1 MLELKNI
8 KKNYELNDFKQKAL
22 DGVSLSF
29 RECEFASILGPS
41 GSGKTTLLNII
52 GGLDKY
58 TSGDLIINNISTK
71 LYKDRDWDAY
81 RNYRVGFVFQ
91 SYNLISHQSILS
103 NVELALTLSGVSAK
117 ERIRRA
123 KEALIKVG
131 LKEHINKKPNQLSGG
146 QMQRVAIARA
156 LVNDPD
162 IILADEPTGALDSET
177 SVQIMNLLKEVS
189 KEKLVIMVTHNP
201 ELAKEYST
209 RIIKLKDGKV
219 TDDSNPYNP
228 VKTKIIKQDESNHK
242 TSMSLFTA
250 LGLSFNNLM
259 TKKGRTTLV
268 SFAGSIGIIGIAL
281 ILALSNGFQNYIDSI
296 QEDTLSSYPL
306 TITSSSADMTSL
318 FLSMMDFDE
327 DGEKGIIKEKQYMT
341 SMFGS
346 MSVNDLKSFKNYYE
360 KEDNSIMKDIS
371 SIKYGYSVTPN
382 IYTID
387 SSKKL
392 AKLNPSSLISTMY
405 SSNMSMS
412 ISSFSSVF
420 NQMTDD
426 IDKLNSQYDILEG
439 KWPEKYNEMVIVLPD
454 QYSIPDLLVYSLG
467 LRDMDELTD
476 MITKV
481 MSGEDVKI
489 SHESYNFTYKDLMNI
504 KLKLINQHETYKYN
518 SKYKIYEDMTDDE
531 DYMMNLYNES
541 EDLKIVGIVSPK
553 KGTTSKSLNPGVAY
567 KKELIYH
574 VIDTAKNSK
583 IVKTQLY
590 QEDIDVFSNKRFD
603 SNNKKSNL
611 NFEDMISVD
620 EKMLKDAFNIKID
633 QNDIKN
639 STTNYMNKISSNITV
654 DTTTAKANFMN
665 GLTSLITGL
674 TNDYITNPKDE
685 KDDKAIL
692 YMDDIDFIVD
702 SYINSVNA
710 SKIFKN
716 LEKSY
721 VIPSDA
727 FKNIYQK
734 LLVGYLQMYVNIA
747 SQNGLIVDNNS
758 NTSVYLDDSL
768 LNSVT
773 EGYMGSSAIIATS
786 EGYAS
791 KMTEASMQKNILT
804 EVGNL
809 TNNLVSKFSNAF
821 NVDQNKIAKAFK
833 FNLNEEELKRLMT
846 SMMTKSESSYSNNLI
861 NLGYQDLDEPTMI
874 SFYFNSFDS
883 KENFIKYLD
892 NYNEKMKNS
901 GENDKEIKYT
911 DTTGILMSS
920 VKKVVNTVSYVLIAF
935 VSISLVVSSI
945 MIAIITY
952 ISVLERTKEIGILRA
967 VGASKSDI
975 SHVFNAET
983 FIEGLISGLFGIGIT
998 LLLCIPIN
1006 IIIEHLINVSG
1017 LATLPFNGAL
1027 LLVILSVVLTLIAG
1041 IIPSRMASRRDPV
1054 EALRTE

>member
-8 KKNYELNDFKQKAL
+8 KKSYEMNDFKQKAL
-22 DGVSLSF
+22 DGISLSF

-52 GGLDKY
+52 GGLDQY
-58 TSGDLIINNISTK
+58 TSGDLIINGISTK

-91 SYNLISHQSILS
+91 SYNLISHQSVLS
-103 NVELALTLSGVSAK
+103 NVELALTLSGVSSRERK
-117 ERIRRA
+117 ERA

-131 LKEHINKKPNQLSGG
+131 LKEHINKKPSQLSGG

-177 SVQIMNLLKEVS
+177 SVQIMEILKNVS

-201 ELAKEYST
+201 DLAKEYST
-209 RIIKLKDGKV
+209 RIIKLKDGKI
-219 TDDSNPYNP
+219 TADSNPYEGE
-228 VKTKIIKQDESNHK
+228 KTKVIKTYEGNHK
-242 TSMSLFTA
+242 TSMSLLTA

-259 TKKGRTTLV
+259 TKKGRTILV

-318 FLSMMDFDE
+318 FLSMMDSNE
-327 DGEKGIIKEKQYMT
+327 EGKKGVIEEKQYMT
-341 SMFGS
+341 NMFGS

-360 KEDNSIMKDIS
+360 KEDSSIMNDIS
-371 SIKYGYSVTPN
+371 SIKYGYSISPN

-387 SSKKL
+387 VNDKL
-392 AKLNPSSLISTMY
+392 TKLNPSSLMSTMY
-405 SSNMSMS
+405 SSSMSMS
-412 ISSFSSVF
+412 VSAFSSVF
-420 NQMTDD
+420 TQMIDD
-426 IDKLNSQYDILEG
+426 TDKLNSQYDILEG
-439 KWPEKYNEMVIVLPD
+439 KWPEEYNEMVIVLSDP
-454 QYSIPDLLVYSLG
+454 YSISDLLVYSLG
-467 LRDMDELTD
+467 LRDMNELTD

-489 SHESYNFTYKDLMNI
+489 SHEPYSFTYEDLMNI
-504 KLKLINQHETYKYN
+504 KLKLINQNDIYKYN
-518 SKYKIYEDMTDDE
+518 SKYQTYEDMSDDE
-531 DYMMNLYNES
+531 KYMKELYDKS
-541 EDLKIVGIVSPK
+541 EDLKIVGVVAPK
-553 KGTTSKSLNPGVAY
+553 KNATSKSLNPGVVY

-574 VIDTAKNSK
+574 IVDYAKNSK

-590 QEDIDVFSNKRFD
+590 REDIDVFSNKKFD
-603 SNNKKSNL
+603 DQNKKSNL

-620 EKMLKDAFNIKID
+620 ENMLKSAFGVNID

-639 STTNYMNKISSNITV
+639 ITTNYMNKISSNITV
-654 DTTTAKANFMN
+654 DTGTAKGNFMN
-665 GLTSLITGL
+665 GLTNLISGML
-674 TNDYITNPKDE
+674 SDYKNNPLE
-685 KDDKAIL
+685 KDNDKPVI
-692 YMDDIDFIVD
+692 YMKDIDDIVN
-702 SYINSVNA
+702 SYINSDVA
-710 SKIFKN
+710 SKIFKS

-721 VIPSDA
+721 VIPSDV
-727 FKNIYQK
+727 FKSTYQK
-734 LLVGYLQMYVNIA
+734 LLVGYLQMYVGVA
-747 SQNGLIVDNNS
+747 SKNGLMVGDATNIGA
-758 NTSVYLDDSL
+758 YLDDNISA
-768 LNSVT
+768 SVT
-773 EGYMGSSAIIATS
+773 ENYMASEAIIAAS
-786 EGYAS
+786 EGFAS
-791 KMTEASMQKNILT
+791 KMTETAMQKNILT

-809 TNNLVSKFSNAF
+809 TSSLISKFSNAF
-821 NVDQNKIAKAFK
+821 NVDSSKIAGAFK
-833 FNLNEEELKRLMT
+833 FNLDEDELKRLMS
-846 SMMTKSESSYSNNLI
+846 SMMTKEESSYSNNLI
-861 NLGYQDLDEPTMI
+861 NLGYQDLEEPTMI

-901 GENDKEIKYT
+901 NKEDKDIKYT

-983 FIEGLISGLFGIGIT
+983 FIEGLISGIFGIGIT

-1006 IIIEHLINVSG
+1006 IVIEHFISVSN
-1017 LATLPFNGAL
+1017 LATLPFVGAVL
-1027 LLVILSVVLTLIAG
+1027 LIILSVVLTLIAG
-1041 IIPSRMASRRDPV
+1041 IIPARMASRRDPV

>member
-131 LKEHINKKPNQLSGG
+131 LQEHINKKPNQLSGG

-228 VKTKIIKQDESNHK
+228 VKTKIIKQDEGNHK

-296 QEDTLSSYPL
+296 QNDTLSSYPL

-318 FLSMMDFDE
+318 FLSMMDSDE
-327 DGEKGIIKEKQYMT
+327 DGEEGIIKEKQYMT

-346 MSVNDLKSFKNYYE
+346 MSVNDLKSFKKYYE

-392 AKLNPSSLISTMY
+392 AKLNPSSLMSTMY

-531 DYMMNLYNES
+531 EYMMNLYNES

-574 VIDTAKNSK
+574 VIDNAKNSK
-583 IVKTQLY
+583 IVKVQLY

-654 DTTTAKANFMN
+654 DTTTAKTNFMN
-665 GLTSLITGL
+665 SLTSLITGL
-674 TNDYITNPKDE
+674 INDYITNPKDE

-692 YMDDIDFIVD
+692 YMDDINFIVD
-702 SYINSVNA
+702 SYINSTNA
-710 SKIFKN
+710 TKIFKN

-721 VIPSDA
+721 VIPSDV
-727 FKNIYQK
+727 FKNTYQK
-734 LLVGYLQMYVNIA
+734 LLVGYLQMYVSIA
-747 SQNGLIVDNNS
+747 SQNGLIIDNNS
-758 NTSVYLDDSL
+758 NTGVYLDYSL

-786 EGYAS
+786 EGFAS

-901 GENDKEIKYT
+901 GEDDKEIKYT

-967 VGASKSDI
+967 VGASKRDI

-1017 LATLPFNGAL
+1017 LASLPFNGAL
-1027 LLVILSVVLTLIAG
+1027 LLIILSVVLTLIAG

>member
-1 MLELKNI
+1 M
-8 KKNYELNDFKQKAL
+8 
-22 DGVSLSF
+22 
-29 RECEFASILGPS
+29 
-41 GSGKTTLLNII
+41 
-52 GGLDKY
+52 
-58 TSGDLIINNISTK
+58 
-71 LYKDRDWDAY
+71 
-81 RNYRVGFVFQ
+81 
-91 SYNLISHQSILS
+91 
-103 NVELALTLSGVSAK
+103 
-117 ERIRRA
+117 
-123 KEALIKVG
+123 
-131 LKEHINKKPNQLSGG
+131 
-146 QMQRVAIARA
+146 
-156 LVNDPD
+156 
-162 IILADEPTGALDSET
+162 
-177 SVQIMNLLKEVS
+177 
-189 KEKLVIMVTHNP
+189 
-201 ELAKEYST
+201 
-209 RIIKLKDGKV
+209 
-219 TDDSNPYNP
+219 
-228 VKTKIIKQDESNHK
+228 
-242 TSMSLFTA
+242 
-250 LGLSFNNLM
+250 
-259 TKKGRTTLV
+259 
-268 SFAGSIGIIGIAL
+268 
-281 ILALSNGFQNYIDSI
+281 
-296 QEDTLSSYPL
+296 
-306 TITSSSADMTSL
+306 
-318 FLSMMDFDE
+318 
-327 DGEKGIIKEKQYMT
+327 
-341 SMFGS
+341 
-346 MSVNDLKSFKNYYE
+346 
-360 KEDNSIMKDIS
+360 
-371 SIKYGYSVTPN
+371 
-382 IYTID
+382 
-387 SSKKL
+387 
-392 AKLNPSSLISTMY
+392 
-405 SSNMSMS
+405 
-412 ISSFSSVF
+412 
-420 NQMTDD
+420 
-426 IDKLNSQYDILEG
+426 
-439 KWPEKYNEMVIVLPD
+439 
-454 QYSIPDLLVYSLG
+454 
-467 LRDMDELTD
+467 
-476 MITKV
+476 
-481 MSGEDVKI
+481 
-489 SHESYNFTYKDLMNI
+489 
-504 KLKLINQHETYKYN
+504 
-518 SKYKIYEDMTDDE
+518 
-531 DYMMNLYNES
+531 
-541 EDLKIVGIVSPK
+541 
-553 KGTTSKSLNPGVAY
+553 
-567 KKELIYH
+567 
-574 VIDTAKNSK
+574 
-583 IVKTQLY
+583 QLY

-654 DTTTAKANFMN
+654 DTTTAKTNFMN
-665 GLTSLITGL
+665 SLTSLITGL

-734 LLVGYLQMYVNIA
+734 LLVGYLQMYVSIA
-747 SQNGLIVDNNS
+747 SQNGLIIDNNS
-758 NTSVYLDDSL
+758 NTGVYLDYSL

-773 EGYMGSSAIIATS
+773 EGYMGSSTIIATS
-786 EGYAS
+786 EGFAS

-833 FNLNEEELKRLMT
+833 FNLNEDELKRLMS

-901 GENDKEIKYT
+901 GEDDKEIKYT

-1017 LATLPFNGAL
+1017 LASLPFNGAL
-1027 LLVILSVVLTLIAG
+1027 LLIILSVVLTLIAG